1 MFVSYAHSDREFCL
15 RLREALGRRGKHVF
29 LDESDIPPAARWE
42 RDLQIAIE
50 SADSFVFV
58 LSSSSVA
65 SVECL
70 KELDYAGRLN
80 KRIVPVKYRQLR
92 ADAVPDSLGA
102 LQFVPRRGEFE
113 QDFERLWSC

>member
-1 MFVSYAHSDREFCL
+1 MAVDVEGGVGVALDVAGAERRDVFVSYAHSDREFCL

-58 LSSSSVA
+58 LSFFI
-65 SVECL
+65 
-70 KELDYAGRLN
+70 GRF
-80 KRIVPVKYRQLR
+80 
-92 ADAVPDSLGA
+92 G
-102 LQFVPRRGEFE
+102 
-113 QDFERLWSC
+113 